1 MTTVFFL
8 LILTFCIYSEHTIV
22 LTVFLWLPIHSNE
35 SKVLLT
41 NSSIGRHVP
50 NRCINAQSINTY
62 LCFAPPS
69 NFTLCLVNFMT

>member
-50 NRCINAQSINTY
+50 NRCVKDKALILTSVLLLLAILPCVLLIS
-62 LCFAPPS
+62 
-69 NFTLCLVNFMT
+69 